1 MLQSSYNIIHHILVC
16 TEMEC
21 VKHLLYNFFY
31 FFFFCVCFFFSR
43 KSTVFTIPV
52 LTHTQYSRESNLS
65 HLFFSTK
72 NPQIFKD
79 TLILDMGVR
88 SITTQDCLLIIIYLY
103 KFLLYDLWHFSVN
116 QQKERKRRRNERRWE
131 CWYVS
136 SWLA

>member
-1 MLQSSYNIIHHILVC
+1 MLQSSNNIIHHILVC
-16 TEMEC
+16 TEMEY
-21 VKHLLYNFFY
+21 VKHLLYNFKKK
-31 FFFFCVCFFFSR
+31 FFFCVCFFSR

-72 NPQIFKD
+72 NQQIFKD

-103 KFLLYDLWHFSVN
+103 KFLLYELWHFSVN

>member
-1 MLQSSYNIIHHILVC
+1 MLQSSNNIIHHILVC
-16 TEMEC
+16 TEMEY
-21 VKHLLYNFFY
+21 VKHLLYNFFK
-31 FFFFCVCFFFSR
+31 FFLFFLRQFFSR

-72 NPQIFKD
+72 KPQIFKD

-103 KFLLYDLWHFSVN
+103 KFLFYDLWHFSVN

>member
-1 MLQSSYNIIHHILVC
+1 MKHVCALTGRYLIIPWY
-16 TEMEC
+16 MEC
-21 VKHLLYNFFY
+21 VSGKVILYIQMSSF
-31 FFFFCVCFFFSR
+31 
-43 KSTVFTIPV
+43 VFHILSFV
-52 LTHTQYSRESNLS
+52 KTHIHNNSYWLIGWSKRESNLS